1 MQDDDLEVSRQMSK
15 KFRDERLAK
24 AQGMLR
30 LYTPSEEDILRK
42 GLKESELNDTTS
54 SNR

>member
-24 AQGMLR
+24 EKGMIR
-30 LYTPSEEDILRK
+30 LYTITEEEILRK
-42 GLKESELNDTTS
+42 GLKDGEVKEEN
-54 SNR
+54 